1 MNKKPH
7 VGKHRLYPIK
17 YDLKGAIVDE
27 SINSNKFHG
36 AQTYSKNSLR
46 LEISFCNEMQSRYAF
61 NSFNSKVEEKFSSS
75 FVINLA

>member
-7 VGKHRLYPIK
+7 VGKRRLYPIK

-36 AQTYSKNSLR
+36 AQTYSKTLCGWKLVSAMK
-46 LEISFCNEMQSRYAF
+46 SSQSRHLTLF
-61 NSFNSKVEEKFSSS
+61 
-75 FVINLA
+75 